1 MGGVQLQYTQKHGG
15 KDNSQILIVTE
26 KFYLTIVENS
36 ILFHIV

>member
-15 KDNSQILIVTE
+15 KDNSQILIVTQM
-26 KFYLTIVENS
+26 FYLTIVENS